1 MTASHEGGKVIV
13 EVTDDGEGID
23 VDRVKEK
30 ALNQRLISAEAA
42 ARMTQLELLRLVFLP
57 GFSTSDKVTQFSGRG
72 VGMDVVRT
80 NLEKIGGSVEI
91 ESKRGQGTTVRA
103 KIPLTLAIIPALV
116 VSSGD
121 ERFAIPQS
129 SILELVRIDAES
141 ESEAIEWIRDA
152 PVYRLRGRLLP
163 LMFLDRVLQLESA
176 GDEKRDRFIV
186 VLQANNRHF
195 GLVVDAVRDTE
206 EIVVKPLQKQ
216 LKSVSLFAGA
226 TIMGDGSVALVV
238 DVLGLAQRA
247 GLDLA
252 SGLDSMT
259 DAAPVTQNAAS
270 DAEQMLLFVSRAGG
284 QMAVPLSR
292 VDRLEEISTNQIEK
306 LGDADVIQ
314 YRETILPLIDVSR
327 ELQKTQTSSPGS
339 KPMCGDPEQ
348 NTPIPIV
355 VCRDGSERA
364 GLLVGRI
371 LDIFEDQ
378 PQSRTG
384 SSRKGVLY
392 SSIVQGKVTEFLDVT
407 HLLAAQGA
415 RGVDAP

>member
-1 MTASHEGGKVIV
+1 
-13 EVTDDGEGID
+13 
-23 VDRVKEK
+23 
-30 ALNQRLISAEAA
+30 
-42 ARMTQLELLRLVFLP
+42 
-57 GFSTSDKVTQFSGRG
+57 
-72 VGMDVVRT
+72 
-80 NLEKIGGSVEI
+80 
-91 ESKRGQGTTVRA
+91 
-103 KIPLTLAIIPALV
+103 
-116 VSSGD
+116 
-121 ERFAIPQS
+121 
-129 SILELVRIDAES
+129 
-141 ESEAIEWIRDA
+141 
-152 PVYRLRGRLLP
+152 
-163 LMFLDRVLQLESA
+163 
-176 GDEKRDRFIV
+176 
-186 VLQANNRHF
+186 
-195 GLVVDAVRDTE
+195 VRDTE

-252 SGLDSMT
+252 SGLESMADT
-259 DAAPVTQNAAS
+259 APETQHSAS

-292 VDRLEEISTNQIEK
+292 VDRLEEFSSNQIEK
-306 LGDADVIQ
+306 LGAADVIQ
-314 YRETILPLIDVSR
+314 YRGAILPLIDVAR
-327 ELQKTQTSSPGS
+327 ELQETRTSTPASNPISSDPTQ
-339 KPMCGDPEQ
+339 EA
-348 NTPIPIV
+348 PIPIV
-355 VCRDGSERA
+355 VCRDGTERA

-384 SSRKGVLY
+384 SNRRGVLY